1 MALTVF
7 AVESG
12 VVSVL
17 NLLRGGMPLSTR
29 YLYLDATTV
38 ALNWLLPLLI
48 VYKVEGRGS
57 DSLGLDVPR
66 EKHRLYALYGALG
79 LALPAVSFGLDR
91 SLMIGLLEQLLFIGL
106 AEEFFFRGYIM
117 TRLCEWLGESRGL
130 LLNALV
136 FSLGHVI
143 FILTTS
149 GLDHPHFLIQT
160 SLQTLLGG
168 LMLGFVFLRS
178 RNIVPGS
185 IIHVSLNLYLS
196 KIAA

>member
-7 AVESG
+7 AVES
-12 VVSVL
+12 VAVSIL
-17 NLLRGGMPLSTR
+17 NFLRGGMPLSTR
-29 YLYLDATTV
+29 YLLLDATTV

-66 EKHRLYALYGALG
+66 EKHRLYALYVVLG
-79 LALPAVSFGLDR
+79 LVLPAIRFGLDQG
-91 SLMIGLLEQLLFIGL
+91 LLIGLLEQLLFIGL

-117 TRLCEWLGESRGL
+117 TRLCGWLGESRGL

-136 FSLGHVI
+136 FSLAHVI

-149 GLDHPHFLIQT
+149 GLDHPYFLIRA

-168 LMLGFVFLRS
+168 LMLGYVFLRS

-185 IIHVSLNLYLS
+185 IIHISMNLYLS
-196 KIAA
+196 RIAA

>member
-7 AVESG
+7 AVESA

-17 NLLRGGMPLSTR
+17 NSLRGGMPLSAM
-29 YLYLDATTV
+29 YVYLDATTV

-57 DSLGLDVPR
+57 DSLGLDVPKER
-66 EKHRLYALYGALG
+66 HRIYLLYGVLG
-79 LALPAVSFGLDR
+79 LALPAIRFGLNPG
-91 SLMIGLLEQLLFIGL
+91 LLIGLLEQLLLIGL

-136 FSLGHVI
+136 FSLAHVI

-149 GLDHPHFLIQT
+149 GLDHPIFLIQT

-168 LMLGFVFLRS
+168 LMLGYVFLRS
-178 RNIVPGS
+178 GNIVPGS
-185 IIHVSLNLYLS
+185 IIHVSMNLFLS
-196 KIAA
+196 